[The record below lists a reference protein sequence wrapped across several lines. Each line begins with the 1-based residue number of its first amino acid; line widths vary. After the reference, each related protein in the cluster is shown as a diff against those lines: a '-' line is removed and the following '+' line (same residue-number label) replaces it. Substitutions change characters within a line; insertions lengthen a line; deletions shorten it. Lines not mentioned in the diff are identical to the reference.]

1 MFISFYAFYIDCIL
15 FKCYLTGF
23 YKINHDMHME
33 CMSIVTDATQNQNGS
48 TLTKSEIM
56 VFLPEVALVN
66 LSKRNNGI
74 LARSSFSEFDT
85 VK

>member
-1 MFISFYAFYIDCIL
+1 MLLLLYLCFIFYVYFVLCIDCIL

-66 LSKRNNGI
+66 LLK
-74 LARSSFSEFDT
+74 
-85 VK
+85 